1 MSFEQPDLAGSS
13 GPAPSSPHTLRNIKP
28 STIRV
33 LLVDDHAMLR
43 QSLRR
48 VVDGYPP
55 LEVVG
60 EASNGLEAIE
70 AVRLLRPDVVLM
82 DITMPTMNGIEATRR
97 IKGEFPDT
105 SIIGVSMHGDMDTV
119 RQMQAAGICAY
130 LTKESAVATL
140 CRAIEDAVSTE

>member
-1 MSFEQPDLAGSS
+1 MARWKTTEGTMSFEQPDLAGSA

-82 DITMPTMNGIEATRR
+82 DITMPTMNGIEATSRASSR
-97 IKGEFPDT
+97 TRP
-105 SIIGVSMHGDMDTV
+105 
-119 RQMQAAGICAY
+119 
-130 LTKESAVATL
+130 LLKESAVATL
-140 CRAIEDAVSTE
+140 CRAIEDAVSKK